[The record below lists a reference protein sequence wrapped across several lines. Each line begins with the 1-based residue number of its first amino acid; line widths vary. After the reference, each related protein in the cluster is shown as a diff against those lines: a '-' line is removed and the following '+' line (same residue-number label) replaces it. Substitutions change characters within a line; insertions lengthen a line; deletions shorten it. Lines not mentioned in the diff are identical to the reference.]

1 MYAWTR
7 ANNDRPVDDVNVAV
21 EGFLYSCVHHSA
33 HDVGDD
39 VKQLGHAQPDDV
51 DAGGAAHLPLH
62 EDDDV
67 ADGGGQG
74 DGEDDVT
81 DDQQNLLRL
90 NQLLFRQQQQ
100 PLCQRQ
106 WLDL

>member
-1 MYAWTR
+1 MDRKTERQSNNTGTNAWTH
-7 ANNDRPVDDVNVAV
+7 ANADQPVDDVSVVV
-21 EGFLYSCVHHSA
+21 EGVLKSCVHHSA

-67 ADGGGQG
+67 ANGGGQG

-90 NQLLFRQQQQ
+90 KSLL
-100 PLCQRQ
+100 L
-106 WLDL
+106 